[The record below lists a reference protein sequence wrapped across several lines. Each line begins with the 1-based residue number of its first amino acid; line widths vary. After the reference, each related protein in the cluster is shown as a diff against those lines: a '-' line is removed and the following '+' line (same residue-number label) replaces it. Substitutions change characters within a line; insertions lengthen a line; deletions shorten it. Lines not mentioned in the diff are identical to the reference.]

1 MDGDLDGGFLDVDRG
16 YALDLGDFGLWLW
29 IWLQQGRLLGCVAH
43 RLCSQAG
50 RCSSAIVVP
59 CSDGTHGECAGQVGL
74 PSGARVCQAVA
85 WGR

>member
-1 MDGDLDGGFLDVDRG
+1 MDGDLGGGFLDVDVG
-16 YALDLGDFGLWLW
+16 FLLDSGDFGLCLS
-29 IWLQQGRLLGCVAH
+29 IWLQQGRLLGAWHIGSV
-43 RLCSQAG
+43 RKQSLSTD
-50 RCSSAIVVP
+50 VVP

>member
-1 MDGDLDGGFLDVDRG
+1 MGDLR
-16 YALDLGDFGLWLW
+16 W
-29 IWLQQGRLLGCVAH
+29 IWGILGCACQFG
-43 RLCSQAG
+43 CSRAG
-50 RCSSAIVVP
+50 CWGAWHIGSVRKQSLSTDVVP